1 MHSSA
6 VIQDLQGYFSRV
18 APKPVSP
25 QLVLVPGIFLP
36 KFRSWHQSL
45 FHENFCTRL
54 QLAIL
59 STCPCPLSISTKSPA
74 LGYINYFPPI
84 GGDLQ
89 PLCCLL
95 QVTEK
100 DLKKN
105 RPHNSPMLW
114 STIHATNLHCVP
126 DHPDF
131 FCLTA
136 HPPRPQ
142 PLTWIQRLFE

>member
-6 VIQDLQGYFSRV
+6 VIQDLQGYFSIV

-59 STCPCPLSISTKSPA
+59 STCPGPLSISTKSPA
-74 LGYINYFPPI
+74 LGYINYFPQLGEICNLYAASCRSLRKTLKRTGLTTVP
-84 GGDLQ
+84 
-89 PLCCLL
+89 CC
-95 QVTEK
+95 
-100 DLKKN
+100 DS
-105 RPHNSPMLW
+105 RSMLPT
-114 STIHATNLHCVP
+114 STV
-126 DHPDF
+126 
-131 FCLTA
+131 CLT
-136 HPPRPQ
+136 
-142 PLTWIQRLFE
+142 IQIFSV